1 MGLLYSSAFAASAP
15 GAPLKAGQAARKD
28 GSGEERVK
36 AELLQPGCTLYL
48 LPSSHLFLDCLP
60 GKRT

>member
-1 MGLLYSSAFAASAP
+1 MGLLPSSAPASAP
-15 GAPLKAGQAARKD
+15 SALPQAGEAAGED

-36 AELLQPGCTLYL
+36 AELLQPGCTLHP